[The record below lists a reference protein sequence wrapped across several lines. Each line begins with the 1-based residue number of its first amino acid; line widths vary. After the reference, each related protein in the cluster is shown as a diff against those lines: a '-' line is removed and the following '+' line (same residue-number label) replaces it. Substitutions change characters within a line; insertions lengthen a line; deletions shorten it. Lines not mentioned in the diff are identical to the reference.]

1 MNGGYYDEAR
11 AWRDWLL
18 RAAAGSP
25 DQLQIMYGVT
35 GKRWLAEREVP
46 WLDGYENSKPVR
58 VGNAAADQRQLDVY
72 GEVMDALHHARV
84 GRSPVRGAS
93 AAVAD
98 GGSSTSKTRAGR
110 PSSVANFS
118 IGPAR
123 AAGEHWVQTPPLG
136 LHGHKMARIAVG
148 AVNHP
153 RAAVRHS
160 RRTGRLRE
168 AAFLAAKGDLVHQ
181 AVKRRLEPCRGA
193 VRVSVAER
201 PARIMT
207 QAGRVGT

>member
-1 MNGGYYDEAR
+1 MDGWRTRRDETENKISGRWQRGRHRLGVGSGAVQSERVSNSIIALETPINHRRTGG
-11 AWRDWLL
+11 
-18 RAAAGSP
+18 
-25 DQLQIMYGVT
+25 
-35 GKRWLAEREVP
+35 RE
-46 WLDGYENSKPVR
+46 
-58 VGNAAADQRQLDVY
+58 
-72 GEVMDALHHARV
+72 
-84 GRSPVRGAS
+84 
-93 AAVAD
+93 
-98 GGSSTSKTRAGR
+98 RAGTVR
-110 PSSVANFS
+110 HDRHIRERCCSRRRIINVKDPCGQTEF
-118 IGPAR
+118 GGQFLDWTGT